1 MPALAETESL
11 GADADADA
19 NANND
24 PSAGLIS
31 AWEVLTCTVV
41 VHCRGLASTH
51 LPAKLPDT
59 QAFGLAIY

>member
-1 MPALAETESL
+1 VPALAETESL

-19 NANND
+19 NAND

-41 VHCRGLASTH
+41 ACIHPSPRE
-51 LPAKLPDT
+51 LPDA
-59 QAFGLAIY
+59 QAFGLAIS